1 MAREVVTTCTRD
13 CPNSCG
19 LIAQVDQGRVVLLR
33 GNPHHPLN
41 QGGACHKAQKFVQRA
56 YSADRI
62 LTPLRRDRKSG
73 AWQRISWDS
82 ALDEITGRM
91 KDIKDQYGAEAILY
105 YRGFAQRTAL
115 RLLNERF
122 FNLFGRVTGTYGTLC
137 GGTGQA
143 SQNLDFGCR
152 ISHDPLDY
160 AHSYSLILWGR
171 NPVATNPYLLPIIA
185 RIRREGGSVILID
198 PVASESKRICD
209 VHIQPAPGKDAFLA
223 MATAKRILELGRED
237 REFLESHSQGFS
249 GFKRILD
256 SFTIEEL
263 AQACDVSLQQ
273 IELLAD
279 VLLEQK
285 PTGILLGWGLHRWE
299 YAHHM
304 IRSIDA
310 LGALAGLIGVNGG
323 GVSQGF
329 EEYAPYDLDWSGD
342 SLHPDRRKLLMP
354 LIGEE
359 IQKAQ
364 DPPIQMIFVT
374 AGNPLCMAPNT
385 EKVAAAFAQVPFI
398 VVAGHFLDDT
408 AEQADI
414 FLPSTTFLEEKDIV
428 ASYGHNYVGP
438 VNRAIPPLGES
449 RSDFELFQS
458 LAVRFPFGP
467 EFNRSVEE
475 WLTLLLDPLLAQG
488 VTLEELWAGPVRL
501 PGAPMVPYS
510 DRKFAT
516 PSGKFQFMT
525 EFDSRTRLEAE
536 EGKDG
541 KVGYPYHLMSVSPS
555 DWLCSEMT
563 PSDQTELTEILIH
576 PEEATKLNLVDG
588 DLVRV
593 ISSVGETK
601 ARLKLDS
608 GQRQDTI
615 VFPRGRWAK
624 SGSSVNLLTRDIVSK
639 VGNGAPYYETKVRI
653 ERLRK

>member
-1 MAREVVTTCTRD
+1 MAGEVVTTCTRD
-13 CPNSCG
+13 CPNTCG
-19 LIAQVDQGRVVLLR
+19 LIARVDQGRVVVLG
-33 GNPHHPLN
+33 GNPGHPLS
-41 QGGACHKAQKFVQRA
+41 QGVACHKAQKFVQRA
-56 YSADRI
+56 YSPERI
-62 LTPLRRDRKSG
+62 LTPLRRNRKSG
-73 AWQRISWDS
+73 VWQRITWDS
-82 ALDEITGRM
+82 ALDEIVERM
-91 KDIKDQYGAEAILY
+91 KEAKDQYGAEAILY

-115 RLLNERF
+115 RILNERF
-122 FNLFGRVTGTYGTLC
+122 FNLFGGVTGTYGTLC

-143 SQNLDFGCR
+143 AQNLDFGCR

-160 AHSYSLILWGR
+160 EHSHSLVLWGR

-185 RIRREGGSVILID
+185 RIRNEGGSVILID
-198 PVASESKRICD
+198 PVASESRRICD

-223 MATAKRILELGRED
+223 MATAKRILALGRED
-237 REFLESHSQGFS
+237 REFLESYSQGFS
-249 GFKRILD
+249 DFQRILD

-263 AQACDVSLQQ
+263 AQACDVPLQQ
-273 IELLAD
+273 IELVAD

-299 YAHHM
+299 YAHHT

-310 LGALAGLIGVNGG
+310 LGALAGLIGVKGG

-329 EEYAPYDLDWSGD
+329 EEYAPYDLDWVGD
-342 SLHPDRRKLLMP
+342 SLHPNRRKLLMP

-359 IQKAQ
+359 ILKAQ

-374 AGNPLCMAPNT
+374 AGNPLCMAPNSG
-385 EKVAAAFAQVPFI
+385 KVAAAFAQVPFV

-408 AEQADI
+408 AEHADI
-414 FLPSTTFLEEKDIV
+414 FLPSTTFLEEQDIV

-438 VNRAIPPLGES
+438 INQAIPPQGES

-458 LAVRFPFGP
+458 LAARFPFGSD
-467 EFNRSVEE
+467 FKRSVEE
-475 WLTLLLDPLLAQG
+475 WLTLLSAPLLTQG

-501 PGAPMVPYS
+501 PSAPMVPYS

-525 EFDSRTRLEAE
+525 EFDPPTSLEGDA
-536 EGKDG
+536 
-541 KVGYPYHLMSVSPS
+541 GYPYQLMSVSPY

-563 PSDQTELTEILIH
+563 PADQEELTVIRIH
-576 PEEATKLNLVDG
+576 PEEAARLKLADG
-588 DLVRV
+588 DVVRV

-615 VFPRGRWAK
+615 IFPRGRWVK
-624 SGSSVNLLTRDIVSK
+624 SGSSANLLTRDIVSK

-653 ERLRK
+653 ERY

>member
-13 CPNSCG
+13 CPNTCG
-19 LIAQVDQGRVVLLR
+19 LIARVDKGRVVLLE
-33 GNPHHPLN
+33 GNPRHPLS
-41 QGGACHKAQKFVQRA
+41 QGAACHKAKKFVQRA
-56 YSADRI
+56 YSSERI
-62 LTPLRRDRKSG
+62 LTPLRRNRKNG
-73 AWQRISWDS
+73 AWQRITWDS
-82 ALDEITGRM
+82 ALAEIAGRM
-91 KDIKDQYGAEAILY
+91 NEVKDQYGAEGILY

-122 FNLFGRVTGTYGTLC
+122 FNLFGGVTGTYGTLC

-160 AHSYSLILWGR
+160 EHSNSLVLWGR
-171 NPVATNPYLLPIIA
+171 NPVATNPYLLPVIA
-185 RIRREGGSVILID
+185 RIRRQGGSVILID

-223 MATAKRILELGRED
+223 MAAAKRILALGRED
-237 REFLESHSQGFS
+237 REFIESHSQGFC
-249 GFKRILD
+249 GFQRILD
-256 SFTIEEL
+256 LFTLQEL
-263 AQACDVSLQQ
+263 AQACDVPVRQ

-279 VLLEQK
+279 VLLEQR

-310 LGALAGLIGVNGG
+310 LGALAGLIGVKGG

-329 EEYAPYDLDWSGD
+329 EEYAPYDMDWVGD

-359 IQKAQ
+359 ILKAQ

-374 AGNPLCMAPNT
+374 AGNPLCMAPNSG
-385 EKVAAAFAQVPFI
+385 KVAAAFARVPFV

-414 FLPSTTFLEEKDIV
+414 FLPSTTFLEEQDIV
-428 ASYGHNYVGP
+428 ASYGHNYVGQ
-438 VNRAIPPLGES
+438 VNQAIPPQGES

-458 LAVRFPFGP
+458 LAAHFPFGP
-467 EFNRSVEE
+467 DFNRSVEE
-475 WLTLLLDPLLAQG
+475 WLTLLSAPLLRQG

-501 PGAPMVPYS
+501 AGAPMVPYS

-516 PSGKFQFMT
+516 PSGKFEFMT
-525 EFDSRTRLEAE
+525 EFNPPSYL
-536 EGKDG
+536 EGKES
-541 KVGYPYHLMSVSPS
+541 YPYQLMSVSS
-555 DWLCSEMT
+555 YDWLCSEMT
-563 PSDQTELTEILIH
+563 PADQEELTVIRIH
-576 PEEATKLNLVDG
+576 PKEAAKLNLADG
-588 DLVRV
+588 ETVRV
-593 ISSVGETK
+593 ISNVGATK

-615 VFPRGRWAK
+615 VFPRGRWVK
-624 SGSSVNLLTRDIVSK
+624 SGSSANLLTRDIVSK
-639 VGNGAPYYETKVRI
+639 VGNGASYYETRVRI
-653 ERLRK
+653 EPI